1 MAVVNGND
9 VGLYSNNQL
18 IGCLT
23 GCTFTSSNEEID
35 VTCKDNAGAR
45 QVLPGG
51 NTSSFS
57 FEGNFNP
64 ASTYGLSDLIA
75 LHSNKTLV
83 GVKQAV
89 STTLRVYASAY
100 LNELSWEGPLNA
112 GSTFSGTFSVS
123 GTWSYLE
130 GT

>member
-1 MAVVNGND
+1 MAIVNGND
-9 VGLYSNNQL
+9 VGLYVNNQL

-35 VTCKDNAGAR
+35 VTCKDNDGAR
-45 QVLPGG
+45 QVLAGG

-64 ASTYGLSDLIA
+64 ASTYGFGDLLGI
-75 LHSNKTLV
+75 HSAKTLV
-83 GVKQAV
+83 GIKQQV
-89 STTLRVYASAY
+89 STTLQVYAYGY
-100 LNELSWEGPLNA
+100 LNEISWEGPLNA
-112 GSTFSGTFSVS
+112 ASTFSGTFAVS
-123 GTWSYLE
+123 GTWSYQE